1 MENILEETKNIM
13 RRYNI
18 KPNKSLG
25 QNFLINS
32 EVVENIVQSSD
43 ITKDDMV
50 IEIGP
55 GLGVLTKYL
64 LEKAKKVVCIELDTK
79 MVKILQ
85 DRFSEYDNIEIIN
98 TDVLKINLNEI
109 IEKNKGEI
117 RKVKV
122 VANLPYYITTPIIMK
137 LIEDRLDIESIT
149 VMIQKEVADRLIEIP
164 GGKNT
169 GAITYTVYYY
179 CTSKKIMEVPNTSFI
194 PEPEVTSEIIKMDL
208 RYKPVVDVEN
218 GTTKKV
224 KISTLLTA
232 LVEKNAG
239 AHNSIYRGKDITDL
253 FYDGT
258 LSKQIAAGTFD
269 DIFVGDYI
277 IGKTSG
283 RKYLVADINYRLH
296 MGDTECTKLH
306 VLMIPERIMGTAQ
319 MNASNITDGA
329 YIGSAMY
336 KTNLAQF
343 KTVIKNDFETSHI
356 LKHRNLLQN
365 AVSNGC
371 ETGGTWYDSD
381 IELMNEIMV
390 YGCQIF
396 KNATNGSTFPNNYQ
410 IDNSQLSLF
419 RLRHD
424 SIVAR
429 NDAGDRYWYWLRD
442 VVSSTSFA
450 SVSYRGY
457 SGYSSASNVG
467 GVRPAFLIV

>member
-98 TDVLKINLNEI
+98 TDVLKINLFEI

-218 GTTKKV
+218 PQIMFRIIKSAFMQRRK
-224 KISTLLTA
+224 TLLNA
-232 LVEKNAG
+232 LTNANVFINKEQG
-239 AHNSIYRGKDITDL
+239 IN
-253 FYDGT
+253 T
-258 LSKQIAAGTFD
+258 LKELNLKENVRAEELTIQDF
-269 DIFVGDYI
+269 
-277 IGKTSG
+277 
-283 RKYLVADINYRLH
+283 
-296 MGDTECTKLH
+296 
-306 VLMIPERIMGTAQ
+306 
-319 MNASNITDGA
+319 SNITKIVFG
-329 YIGSAMY
+329 
-336 KTNLAQF
+336 K
-343 KTVIKNDFETSHI
+343 
-356 LKHRNLLQN
+356 LK
-365 AVSNGC
+365 GKK
-371 ETGGTWYDSD
+371 GTDPK
-381 IELMNEIMV
+381 LP
-390 YGCQIF
+390 F
-396 KNATNGSTFPNNYQ
+396 
-410 IDNSQLSLF
+410 
-419 RLRHD
+419 
-424 SIVAR
+424 
-429 NDAGDRYWYWLRD
+429 
-442 VVSSTSFA
+442 
-450 SVSYRGY
+450 
-457 SGYSSASNVG
+457 
-467 GVRPAFLIV
+467 